1 VTTLPSIF
9 PFSKLKLRDQEE
21 LMWVGYN
28 PTFHR
33 FTKYGLAISDA
44 AFYVCSGWVFARWRR
59 YPLADIAKVTFTG
72 DRDGRP
78 AIEFQV
84 GTRKVVFR
92 TPFDSHAEEVDFD
105 RGVLSKAVDQLRHGA
120 WHSGSGSASHVD
132 ERT

>member
-1 VTTLPSIF
+1 MTAIPSIF

-33 FTKYGLAISDA
+33 FTKYGLAISNV
-44 AFYVCSGWVFARWRR
+44 AFYVCSGWVFARWKR
-59 YPLADIAKVTFTG
+59 YALADISRVTPTVG
-72 DRDGRP
+72 GGIRP

-84 GTRKVVFR
+84 GIRKVIFR

-105 RGVLSKAVDQLRHGA
+105 RGVLLKAVDQLR
-120 WHSGSGSASHVD
+120 SQLRQ
-132 ERT
+132 EL